1 MLIFAWSE
9 AINQSWFKELDI
21 ICEEIC
27 SMSHGAQVFMYCN
40 NSATNQIHDAS
51 PESHDHTKIIQEMIS
66 DYIVFEKTYMGQCIK
81 QLFEEDEESYMNDIK
96 KAFDSEEVIT
106 WQLSGYVFFIYQKS
120 MVRVSS

>member
-1 MLIFAWSE
+1 
-9 AINQSWFKELDI
+9 
-21 ICEEIC
+21 
-27 SMSHGAQVFMYCN
+27 
-40 NSATNQIHDAS
+40 
-51 PESHDHTKIIQEMIS
+51 MIS

-120 MVRVSS
+120 MIRVSP